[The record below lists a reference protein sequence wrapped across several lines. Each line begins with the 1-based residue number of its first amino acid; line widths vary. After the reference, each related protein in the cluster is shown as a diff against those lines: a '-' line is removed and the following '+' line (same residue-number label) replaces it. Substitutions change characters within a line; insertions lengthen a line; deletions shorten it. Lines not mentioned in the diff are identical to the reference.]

1 MADTKTA
8 SPWLGWLLTILSL
21 LGAGAGGAATSNF
34 VGSLGENTASVSVK
48 APETAKVGQLV
59 VLDASES
66 YVDSF
71 KWEVTPKTDNFV
83 VIEDGKRA
91 FFSGE
96 KPGKYTFW
104 VAGAADKTVDLKS
117 VTVTIE
123 GGIVPP
129 DPGPT
134 GLDAKI
140 REWLKLVKSDT
151 WANEANTLGA
161 SFRSVSLQIT
171 NNIIKTPE
179 DVIKATKIGNQ
190 AALGAKLPAW
200 ESTFGQELRKELNSL
215 SAAGKLSDMPAHAAL
230 WLQIGETLEKVSNEG
245 KR

>member
-1 MADTKTA
+1 MAETKTA
-8 SPWLGWLLTILSL
+8 SPWLSWILTILTL
-21 LGAGAGGAATSNF
+21 LSAGGGGFAASSYLEAK
-34 VGSLGENTASVSVK
+34 GDSPASVVVK
-48 APETAKVGQLV
+48 APESARVGQLV

-66 YVDSF
+66 YVDAF

-83 VIEDGKRA
+83 VIEDGKKA

-96 KPGKYTFW
+96 KPGNYTFW

-117 VTVTIE
+117 VTITIE
-123 GGIVPP
+123 GVVPP

-140 REWLKLVKSDT
+140 RQWLKLVKSDT
-151 WANEANTLGA
+151 WAQEANALGA

-171 NNIIKTPE
+171 SGIIKTPE
-179 DVIKATKIGNQ
+179 DVIKATKISNQ
-190 AALGAKLPAW
+190 ATLGAKVAAW
-200 ESTFGQELRKELNSL
+200 DSTFGQELRKELNSL
-215 SAAGKLSDMPAHAAL
+215 SAAGKLPDAASHAAL
-230 WLQIGETLEKVSNEG
+230 WLQIGEILEKVANEG